1 MPKWPGTGINEKTK
15 YTRRDQVTEG
25 IVGFISSHE
34 VPAGPGAGTGQGA
47 GRGLG
52 MEIEELGALT
62 WLVLPCM

>member
-1 MPKWPGTGINEKTK
+1 M
-15 YTRRDQVTEG
+15 TEG